1 MGLALL
7 VRFLTNYKFVAE
19 DTFVCFFTSGVPKD
33 RSRQM
38 GIRQR
43 VFQARAEGAPRR
55 DQAAE
60 DGDAISGNRKI
71 RRREHL
77 SVALRRR
84 RRHGF
89 DVDGVGG
96 GCNDDPVRGFI
107 GRE

>member
-1 MGLALL
+1 MNSILN
-7 VRFLTNYKFVAE
+7 NYKFFCLCVFE
-19 DTFVCFFTSGVPKD
+19 RLGVPKD

-43 VFQARAEGAPRR
+43 VFQARAEGAPHR

-77 SVALRRR
+77 SVTLRR

-96 GCNDDPVRGFI
+96 GCNDDPVRGFD